1 MRIYEVEANVKRD
14 LEMEIREYME
24 NNFQD
29 YDTFSI
35 LEKELGLA
43 SDLLFATDKE
53 VEISTIKEAPKTDY
67 VLIVEHSKF
76 RGHYQKFYIYFFN
89 NDEVDEVVNYQN
101 SFNAD
106 EIKYMEIEDD
116 DYDTIEELNEGIFS
130 QKDFI

>member
-1 MRIYEVEANVKRD
+1 MRIYEVEANVKCD
-14 LEMEIREYME
+14 LENEIREYME

-29 YDTFSI
+29 YGNFSI
-35 LEKELGLA
+35 LEKELGLS

-53 VEISTIKEAPKTDY
+53 VEISTIKDAPKTDY

-89 NDEVDEVVNYQN
+89 NDEVDEVANYQN

-106 EIKYMEIEDD
+106 EIRYMEIEDD
-116 DYDTIEELNEGIFS
+116 DLDIIEELNKEIFNS
-130 QKDFI
+130 RDFV

>member
-1 MRIYEVEANVKRD
+1 MRIYEVEANVKCD
-14 LEMEIREYME
+14 LEAEIRECME
-24 NNFQD
+24 NNFPE
-29 YDTFSI
+29 YDNFSI
-35 LEKELGLA
+35 LEKELGLS

-53 VEISTIKEAPKTDY
+53 VEISTIKDAPKTDY

-76 RGHYQKFYIYFFN
+76 MGHYQKFYIYFFN

>member
-1 MRIYEVEANVKRD
+1 MRIYEVEANVKCD
-14 LEMEIREYME
+14 LENEIREYME

-29 YDTFSI
+29 YGNFSI
-35 LEKELGLA
+35 LEKELGLS

-53 VEISTIKEAPKTDY
+53 VEISTIKDAPKTDY

-89 NDEVDEVVNYQN
+89 NDEVDEVANYQN

-106 EIKYMEIEDD
+106 EIRYMEIEDND
-116 DYDTIEELNEGIFS
+116 LDIIEDLNKEIFNS
-130 QKDFI
+130 RDFV

>member
-1 MRIYEVEANVKRD
+1 MRIYEVEANVKCD

-29 YDTFSI
+29 YGNFSI

-53 VEISTIKEAPKTDY
+53 VEISTIKDAPKTDY
-67 VLIVEHSKF
+67 VLIVEYSKF

-116 DYDTIEELNEGIFS
+116 DYDNIEELNEGIFS

>member
-1 MRIYEVEANVKRD
+1 MRIYEVEANVKCD

-29 YDTFSI
+29 YGNFSI

-53 VEISTIKEAPKTDY
+53 VEISTIKDAPKTDY
-67 VLIVEHSKF
+67 VLIAEHSKF
-76 RGHYQKFYIYFFN
+76 MGHYQKFYIYFFN
-89 NDEVDEVVNYQN
+89 NDEIDEVANYQN

-106 EIKYMEIEDD
+106 EIRYMEIDDD

>member
-29 YDTFSI
+29 YGTFSI

>member
-1 MRIYEVEANVKRD
+1 MRIYEVEANVKCD
-14 LEMEIREYME
+14 LENEIREYME

-29 YDTFSI
+29 YGNFSI
-35 LEKELGLA
+35 LEKELGLS

-53 VEISTIKEAPKTDY
+53 VEISTIKDAPKTDY

-89 NDEVDEVVNYQN
+89 NDEVDEVANYQN

-106 EIKYMEIEDD
+106 EIRYVEIEDND
-116 DYDTIEELNEGIFS
+116 LDIIEELNKEIFNS
-130 QKDFI
+130 RDFV